1 MALDLAFGKRVY
13 DWLGQHPRVYQ
24 GIRWGVCF
32 GRERSL
38 QELAIAATGLHEG
51 DTVLDLAYGAGV
63 NLAGLEAKVGESG
76 KIIAVDYST
85 GMLDTARARSRE
97 HGWTNIEFRRGD
109 AASLELPAKC
119 LDGAICTFG
128 LSAMPGELAALRR
141 VAAALKPGA
150 CLVVLDAKIFTGW
163 ARILNPIAGPLFQY
177 TTNWNYKK
185 DVVGCIRATF
195 DAVQVVEF
203 NSGCNFIAVA
213 RRK

>member
-13 DWLGQHPRVYQ
+13 DWFGQHPRVYAT
-24 GIRWGVCF
+24 IRWIACL
-32 GRERSL
+32 GRERNL
-38 QELAIAATGLHEG
+38 QELAIVAIGLRTG
-51 DTVLDLAYGAGV
+51 DIVLDLACGAGV
-63 NLAGLEAKVGESG
+63 NLAGLEARVGGAG
-76 KIIAVDYST
+76 KIIALDYSP

-97 HGWTNIEFRRGD
+97 QGWTNIEFRLGD
-109 AASLELPAKC
+109 AACLELPVEC

-141 VAAALKPGA
+141 VAEALKPGT
-150 CLVVLDAKIFTGW
+150 CLVVLDAKTFTGW
-163 ARILNPIAGPLFQY
+163 ARILNPVAGPLFQY
-177 TTNWNYKK
+177 STNWNYKK

-195 DAVQVVEF
+195 DEVQVAEY